1 MQRDETRLLS
11 DSYFGYLSIWN
22 DISTSQYLTLTISNG
37 GRESIFESKKK
48 KKISSI
54 YLSIYLRLING
65 VVSRNK
71 GVVVEL
77 SQSLLIVLQATRK
90 ISKCGYL
97 FVAPGWDFSNP
108 LNRTKVR
115 KILGPI
121 ENLYPPAFHHA
132 QWLYAV
138 YTRWGRRGSDG
149 ETMERRLRSE
159 MVRVWAIDHFRSD
172 ASGHELRVID
182 SLWSRDRVTR
192 SIEPHNFLII
202 EKARITVQTVPIFSF
217 LLLLLLDALKRSIRF
232 FLFDPFLPSS
242 NYEGIARN
250 QTWNQFSFILFF
262 FWCRRKN

>member
-1 MQRDETRLLS
+1 MYGYIYFSYVSAYDSRRRETLGRKCLYPIEIITTSEVGCNVTKRDSFRIRIS
-11 DSYFGYLSIWN
+11 
-22 DISTSQYLTLTISNG
+22 DISRYETIY
-37 GRESIFESKKK
+37 RRPSILLLRSPMGEGNRFSSRKKK

-138 YTRWGRRGSDG
+138 YTR
-149 ETMERRLRSE
+149 
-159 MVRVWAIDHFRSD
+159 
-172 ASGHELRVID
+172 
-182 SLWSRDRVTR
+182 
-192 SIEPHNFLII
+192 
-202 EKARITVQTVPIFSF
+202 
-217 LLLLLLDALKRSIRF
+217 
-232 FLFDPFLPSS
+232 
-242 NYEGIARN
+242 
-250 QTWNQFSFILFF
+250 
-262 FWCRRKN
+262 